1 MLGIYEV
8 LHEGYHA
15 KAYPLLLV
23 VLEVGDEEVPE
34 LFSVLPK
41 ELLRL
46 WEGEGI
52 TDRPG
57 VDHLYPASEML

>member
-15 KAYPLLLV
+15 KAYPILLA

-34 LFSVLPK
+34 LPSVLPE

-46 WEGEGI
+46 REGEGI

-57 VDHLYPASEML
+57 VDHLHPASKML